1 MKLLTVALKDVKI
14 TVRDREALLIL
25 LAMPFI
31 IIAILGLALGET
43 FSGSPRLSKYDVA
56 VVDKDKGEIAQLFID
71 KTLKSDKLS
80 KLLRVTKKPEDEAR
94 KLVSMGDLAA
104 GVIIPKG
111 FSEKIKRGEGG
122 KLEVI
127 GDPGQKIRAAIVEGI
142 TRSFARRVSAVT
154 IGVKTPLNILVES
167 KAISPLELPA
177 TTGLLTKEARSAVTK
192 PFIRV
197 QEETKAAE
205 RGLSAIQ
212 YYSAG
217 MAVMFILFSAMF
229 GAVSLIDERHNMTLA
244 RLLTTPSR
252 NSSILGGKLV
262 GVFFIGILQFS
273 ALVLATR
280 LMFGVQWGNSL
291 PGLVVLVVSTVLA
304 STGMSIFIAAAAKTT
319 KAAAAMSQVLIQGMA
334 ALGGSMVPL
343 QAFPDWLKNI
353 SQFTINY
360 WAMNGFTQLMD
371 GKSFEVIILPSII
384 LLSFCVIFLS
394 LGIWRFRFE

>member
-56 VVDKDKGEIAQLFID
+56 VVDKDKGELAKLFID
-71 KTLKSDKLS
+71 KTLKSDDLS
-80 KLLRVTKKPEDEAR
+80 RLLKVTEMTEDEAR

-104 GVIIPKG
+104 GIIIPKG

-360 WAMNGFTQLMD
+360 WAMNGFTQLMN

>member
-56 VVDKDKGEIAQLFID
+56 VVDKDKGEIAKLFID
-71 KTLKSDKLS
+71 KTLKSDDLS
-80 KLLRVTKKPEDEAR
+80 KLLKVTKKTEDEAR

-104 GVIIPKG
+104 GIIIPKG
-111 FSEKIKRGEGG
+111 FSEKIERGEGG

-360 WAMNGFTQLMD
+360 WAMNGFTQLMN

>member
-56 VVDKDKGEIAQLFID
+56 VVDKDKGELAKLFID

-80 KLLRVTKKPEDEAR
+80 KLLKVTKKPEDEAR

-104 GVIIPKG
+104 GIIIPKG

>member
-1 MKLLTVALKDVKI
+1 
-14 TVRDREALLIL
+14 
-25 LAMPFI
+25 FI
-31 IIAILGLALGET
+31 IIAILGLALGES

-56 VVDKDKGEIAQLFID
+56 VVDKDKGEIAKLFID
-71 KTLKSDKLS
+71 KTLKSDDLS
-80 KLLRVTKKPEDEAR
+80 KLLKVTKKTEDEAR

-104 GVIIPKG
+104 GIIIPKG

>member
-56 VVDKDKGEIAQLFID
+56 VVDKDKGEIAKLFID
-71 KTLKSDKLS
+71 KTLKSDDLS
-80 KLLRVTKKPEDEAR
+80 KLLKVTKKTEDEAR

-104 GVIIPKG
+104 GIIIPKG

>member
-56 VVDKDKGEIAQLFID
+56 VVDKDKGEIAKLFID
-71 KTLKSDKLS
+71 KTLKSDDLS
-80 KLLRVTKKPEDEAR
+80 KLLKVTKKTEDEAR

-104 GVIIPKG
+104 GIIIPKG
-111 FSEKIKRGEGG
+111 FSEKIKRGKGG
-122 KLEVI
+122 KLEVF

-360 WAMNGFTQLMD
+360 WAMDGFTQLMN

>member
-56 VVDKDKGEIAQLFID
+56 VVDKDKGEIAKLFID
-71 KTLKSDKLS
+71 KTLKSDDLS
-80 KLLRVTKKPEDEAR
+80 KLLKVTKKTEDEAR

-104 GVIIPKG
+104 GIIIPKG

-384 LLSFCVIFLS
+384 LLSFCVTFLS

>member
-56 VVDKDKGEIAQLFID
+56 VVDKDKGELAKLFID
-71 KTLKSDKLS
+71 KTLKSDDLS
-80 KLLRVTKKPEDEAR
+80 KLLKVTKKTEDEAR

-104 GVIIPKG
+104 GIIIPKG

-360 WAMNGFTQLMD
+360 WAMNGFTQLMN

>member
-56 VVDKDKGEIAQLFID
+56 VVDKDKGEIAKLFID
-71 KTLKSDKLS
+71 KTLKSDDLS
-80 KLLRVTKKPEDEAR
+80 KLLKVTKKTEDEAR

-104 GVIIPKG
+104 GIIIPKG

-360 WAMNGFTQLMD
+360 WAMNGFTQLMN